1 MRFPLRTSIITLSPI
16 LALCLCMP
24 LPAQAHRA
32 WLLPSATVLSGDN
45 AWVTVDAAV
54 SNDLF
59 YFEHFPLRIANI
71 GTPPAGVPQGRGGA
85 GAKLQ
90 ITAPDGSSVAPQN
103 GAMGRYRSTFDMEVK
118 QKGTYKI
125 AVLNDGVFASYKVG
139 NETKRWRGT
148 AENFVKEVPADAQA
162 LQASLIQSRIE
173 AFVSSGKPTKETLK
187 VTGKGLELDP
197 ITHPNDLV
205 SGSPATFRMLIDGKP
220 AANVKVE
227 VVPGGN
233 RYRDKLGDVA
243 LTTDQDGKFIV
254 NWPTPGMYW
263 LEATLRD
270 DKTGAANLKQR
281 RASYIATLEVLP
293 P

>member
-1 MRFPLRTSIITLSPI
+1 MRFPLRTSL
-16 LALCLCMP
+16 LALCLCVP
-24 LPAQAHRA
+24 LSAQAHRA

-45 AWVTVDAAV
+45 AWVTIDAAV

-59 YFEHFPLRIANI
+59 YFEHFPLRIASL
-71 GTPPAGVPQGRGGA
+71 GAPPAGMPQGRGGA
-85 GAKLQ
+85 GAALH
-90 ITAPDGSSVAPQN
+90 ITAPDGSSVAAQN
-103 GAMGRYRSTFDMEVK
+103 GAMGRYRSTFDFEVK
-118 QKGTYKI
+118 QRGTYKV

-148 AENFVKEVPADAQA
+148 AENFAKEVPADAQG

-173 AFVSSGKPTKETLK
+173 VFITSGKPTKETLK
-187 VTGKGLELDP
+187 VTGKGLELEP

-205 SGSPATFRMLIDGKP
+205 SDTPATFRMLIDGKP
-220 AANVKVE
+220 AANIKVE

-233 RYRDKLGDVA
+233 RYRDKLGDMA
-243 LTTDQDGKFIV
+243 LTTDQDGKFTV
-254 NWPTPGMYW
+254 KWPGAGMYW
-263 LEATLRD
+263 MEATLRD

-281 RASYIATLEVLP
+281 RAAYIATLEVLP